1 MLPKE
6 ILKKVKLLEIS
17 TRKMVNNLFAGEYHT
32 VFKGQG
38 LTFADFREYV
48 PGDDVRAI
56 SWNLTA
62 KAGKP
67 FVKRYDEERELT
79 MMLAVDVSGSGDF
92 GSGAYLK
99 GEVLVQLAAVLSFAA
114 AKNNDRVGLLLFSD
128 RVEHFVLPKKGRP
141 HVHRILRDLLYFK
154 PKGRRTNIKAALD
167 ELNHVLHKRATIFIL
182 SDFIADGYERTLR
195 LIGRRHDVVA
205 VVVEDDAEKKIP
217 ALGLVDLQDAETGEI
232 VTVDTSSRRFQAQY
246 AANYK
251 QRAENRERQLTRAKV
266 DRVYVDTSHS
276 FVDPLIKFFSSRHR
290 T

>member
-17 TRKMVNNLFAGEYHT
+17 TRKLVNNLFAGEYHT

-48 PGDDVRAI
+48 PGDDIRSI

-62 KAGKP
+62 KTGRP

-92 GSGAYLK
+92 GSKDYLK

-128 RVEHFVLPKKGRP
+128 RIEHFVLPKKGRP

-154 PKGRRTNIKAALD
+154 PKGRGTNLKLALESLNGLLRKKAT
-167 ELNHVLHKRATIFIL
+167 VFIL
-182 SDFIADGYERTLR
+182 SDFLSPDFDKPLK
-195 LIGRRHDVVA
+195 LIGKRHDVVA
-205 VVVEDDAEKKIP
+205 IVVEDEAEKKFPKI
-217 ALGLVDLQDAETGEI
+217 GLIELEDVETGSRQL
-232 VTVDTSSRRFQAQY
+232 VDTSSPFFQRQYSENFRRLGEKRDKQLRQAQID
-246 AANYK
+246 K
-251 QRAENRERQLTRAKV
+251 IV
-266 DRVYVDTSHS
+266 VDTTHG
-276 FVDPLIKFFSSRHR
+276 FVDPLIKFFSRRHK
-290 T
+290 